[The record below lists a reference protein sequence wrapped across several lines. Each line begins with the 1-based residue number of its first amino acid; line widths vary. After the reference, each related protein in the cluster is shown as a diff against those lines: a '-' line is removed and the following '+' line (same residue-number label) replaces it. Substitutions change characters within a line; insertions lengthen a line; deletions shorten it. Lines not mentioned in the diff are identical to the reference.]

1 MTLIKTDGLPLQYVA
16 LLCGAS
22 LVFGGA
28 VGAALVKPE
37 PPPAP
42 VKAEVCAEELRSL
55 QSFQTHRAE
64 LREQLA
70 DIAGKLIA
78 CQTKPPVCDRAIEA
92 ALADQ
97 ARLRCEICAR
107 QGAR

>member
-1 MTLIKTDGLPLQYVA
+1 MIPTRTDGLPARYVA
-16 LLCGAS
+16 LLCGVS

-28 VGAALVKPE
+28 IGAAFMAS

-55 QSFQTHRAE
+55 QSLQTHRAE
-64 LREQLA
+64 LREQLG

-78 CQTKPPVCDRAIEA
+78 CQTTPPVCERAIEA